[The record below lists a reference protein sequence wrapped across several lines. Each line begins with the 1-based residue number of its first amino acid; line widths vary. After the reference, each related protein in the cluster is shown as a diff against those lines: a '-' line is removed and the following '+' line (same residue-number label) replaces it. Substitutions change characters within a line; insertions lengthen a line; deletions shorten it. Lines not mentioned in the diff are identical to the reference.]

1 MSITQISRSLNLS
14 SLSNYYL
21 NHPVNK
27 GMADGYWYYYSSSA
41 ANNTLGTKI
50 KPYRWDTPLDTNE
63 VGDILTIDGT
73 IQLVSES
80 LKRPRVFHGS
90 GLIREGAGT
99 STQLGITVDDSF
111 FFYHLGDL
119 RAADNIGYWDYAY
132 LQNGGSEWTY
142 FQYHQHNPNIYEDSY
157 DERGIQYANQWLNE
171 TDKSFGHIQQ
181 TAVSVM
187 GTTYTNI
194 MARVHTPSA
203 GFAHNSHFDQE
214 LPATKAQNYMMGGLI
229 KGTSDRYHAFY
240 ISPNGSQWNVYSR
253 TFILASQG
261 WTAESIHGTYDLA
274 DPTFLSGATPNTQMG
289 LYPFRAS
296 CGALVGSFVHVPVVH
311 NNPTSGYDLKVWQF
325 ESGNSILTSTI
336 TTQSIVTGVSERPD
350 CQMVVIGTTIFAVV
364 SDVTNGG
371 VDLYKH
377 LDNTTSWSFV
387 DNVVTNGNQD
397 IIRIHGFGYNTTDT
411 QFYTLLSGDVTGS
424 GGTYSGSGVYK
435 FTEGTPFNGYSHLS
449 YLTSSYGF
457 QTKGPLESGYLRY
470 LNVDGS
476 LSFKSGSEPA
486 GISETERI
494 LIYDEASP
502 KFYEKNDTK
511 LGGDEYYYA
520 GTRLNDGRLVGVGVI
535 DNNIESRGGKDLVV
549 AMYDTTGEH
558 PEFYGTGGSG
568 DDYFTG
574 VIEDVQNRNLWM
586 VGYTKSYLAEKRD
599 IKVHAFGRGFIDGA
613 NKLEWRDVKIDSFG
627 NQYFI
632 GNHQENS
639 GSLVAMY
646 DYNFNNKW
654 IIELNSTSHTEG
666 YGITLDS
673 NRNVYVVGRTN
684 DGGAGGY
691 DAYVTKLNNSGSLQ
705 WSKYFGATGN
715 QYASSVETL
724 IKSSTEH
731 IVSTIVS
738 GTTTIIN
745 VLDTNGNVVEQKQL
759 TGFTANRIRKS
770 DSESGDYFLLAGK
783 DTSSPSKAA
792 FAKGQIQPSGEMFKW
807 IRTYSSGSLASEAF
821 DIRNTEQSTGNGGLG
836 SLTGPAYH
844 VVGSEGTNGFILKFF
859 MDESAGTFQSTKT
872 WGKNVSGSVLY
883 TLTNTDYTTTPSG
896 SRYTYAAGYS
906 SVSPEGQGGEEGLF
920 VSFDY
925 TGSRVWTTTLG
936 HTNNERVLSIE
947 RDITGNNIIS
957 AGWSESHS
965 NGRRTLNFRT
975 VNTGYGT
982 GNYHEASAPGMAM
995 WYYSSSLSVSTNNAT
1010 ISSVTPPTNT
1020 SPSFTSTSGSLTGST
1035 SLYSEE
1041 YYDGGNLFDFF
1052 ICKMDLEAVAAYK
1065 NTPEHKELDEEC
1077 ANVLKYNDDLFT
1089 FYQIGSGGD
1098 GTADDGNFFGY
1109 DILKLSGSNVLAMV
1123 GQTSADITK
1132 YNLGSS
1138 GVYDYTLV
1146 EFDLISGSF
1155 IEIYQNGTSFDEE
1168 IYALT
1173 EMNDGSG
1180 SVAFVGRTT
1189 GNIGGSPAVGTYDI
1203 LLGIYNGVTEQFTY
1217 FQTGSGNIDKAVN
1230 VHDVGNNQLAV
1241 VFETADVITTGAT
1254 NFGGLDV
1261 GVMLFNYSSSLWSTS
1276 SYQVGSTEDEILGQE
1291 GKHSVYLES
1300 SNRIAICGKTLGTFG
1315 DESVSYGVNDMFLAI
1330 FDINKKTWTKYQVGT
1345 QANENGTTI
1354 FNLGGDR
1361 LVVGGYTDAS
1371 FEEPNNGIFVTFDA
1385 AIGPKGKSSI

>member
-1 MSITQISRSLNLS
+1 MSITQLTRSLNLS

-27 GMADGYWYYYSSSA
+27 GMTDGYWYYYSSSA
-41 ANNTLGTKI
+41 ANNTLGAKI
-50 KPYRWDTPLDTNE
+50 KPYRWDTALSTNE
-63 VGDILTIDGT
+63 VDGFLTIDGT

-80 LKRPRVFHGS
+80 LNRPRVFHGS

-119 RAADNIGYWDYAY
+119 RASDNIGYWDYAY
-132 LQNGGSEWTY
+132 LENGGSEWTY

-157 DERGIQYANQWLNE
+157 DERSIMYADRWLNE

-181 TAVSVM
+181 TSVSVM

-214 LPATKAQNYMMGGLI
+214 LPSTKAANYMMGGII

-240 ISPNGSQWNVYSR
+240 ISPNAGDWNVYSR
-253 TFILASQG
+253 TFILASAG
-261 WTAESIHGTYDLA
+261 WTAENNHGVYNLA
-274 DPTFLSGATPNTQMG
+274 DPVFLTGATPNTQEA

-296 CGALVGSFVHVPVVH
+296 CGVLLGADVSVPVLY
-311 NNPTSGYDLKVWQF
+311 NNPTSGYDLKIWKF
-325 ESGNSILTSTI
+325 ESGNSVLTSTI
-336 TTQSIVTGVSERPD
+336 TTQSLVTGSSQRPD
-350 CQMVVIGTTIFAVV
+350 CQMVLVGTTIYAAV

-371 VDLYKH
+371 VDLYKQ
-377 LDNTTSWSFV
+377 LQNTTTWSFV
-387 DNVVTNGNQD
+387 DNIVTNGTQD
-397 IIRIHGFGYNTTDT
+397 IVRIHGFGYNTTDT
-411 QFYTLLSGDVTGS
+411 MFYTLLSGDVTGS
-424 GGTYSGSGVYK
+424 GGSYSGSGVYK
-435 FTEGTPFNGYSHLS
+435 FSDGAPFLGYSHLS

-457 QTKGPLESGYLRY
+457 QTRTALQSGYVKY
-470 LNVDGS
+470 TNVDGS

-486 GISETERI
+486 GIAETERI
-494 LIYDEASP
+494 LIYNEASP
-502 KFYEKNDTK
+502 KFYDKNDTK

-535 DNNIESRGGKDLVV
+535 ADNESSRGGKDLVV
-549 AMYDTTGEH
+549 ALYDTTGQP

-574 VIEDVQNRNLWM
+574 VIEDVENRNLWM

-599 IKVHAFGRGFIDGA
+599 IKVHAFGRGFIDA
-613 NKLEWRDVKIDSFG
+613 DNKLEWRDVEIDSFG
-627 NQYFI
+627 NQYFV
-632 GNHQENS
+632 GNHQQNS
-639 GSLVAMY
+639 GSLVGMY

-654 IIELNSTSHTEG
+654 ITLLNSTGHTEG
-666 YGITLDS
+666 YGITIDS
-673 NRNVYVVGRTN
+673 ERNVYIVGRTN

-705 WSKYFGATGN
+705 WSKYFGSTGD

-724 IKSSTEH
+724 TKSSTEY

-745 VLDTNGNVVEQKQL
+745 VLNTSGSVVEQKLL

-770 DSESGDYFLLAGK
+770 DSEGDQFFLLAGK

-792 FAKGQIQPSGEMFKW
+792 FAKGEILASGDMFKW
-807 IRTYSSGSLASEAF
+807 IRTYSSGSFASEAF
-821 DIRNTEQSTGNGGLG
+821 DIRNTEQSTGNAGLG

-844 VVGSEGTNGFILKFF
+844 VVGSESTNGFVLKFF
-859 MDESAGTFQSTKT
+859 MDESGGVYQSTKS
-872 WGKNVSGSVLY
+872 WGTNMSGSVFN
-883 TLTNTDYTTTPSG
+883 TLTNTPYTTTPSG
-896 SRYTYAAGYS
+896 SRFIYAAGYS

-920 VSFDY
+920 ASFNY

-947 RDITGNNIIS
+947 NDVTGDNIIS

-982 GNYHEASAPGMAM
+982 GNYHEISAPGMEM
-995 WYYSSSLSVSTNNAT
+995 WYYSSSLSTSTNNGTLAT
-1010 ISSVTPPTNT
+1010 VTPPSNT
-1020 SPSFTSTSGSLTGST
+1020 TPSFTSTSGSLTEST
-1035 SLYSEE
+1035 PPYSEE

-1052 ICKMDLEAVAAYK
+1052 VGKMSLEGVAEYK
-1065 NTPEHKELDEEC
+1065 NTQEYKTLNATC
-1077 ANVLKYNDDLFT
+1077 NNTLNYKDDLFT

-1109 DILKLSGSNVLAMV
+1109 DILRLSGSNVLAMI

-1146 EFDLISGSF
+1146 EFDIVSSSF

-1189 GNIGGSPAVGTYDI
+1189 GNIGGSPVVGTYDI

-1241 VFETADVITTGAT
+1241 VFETADIITTGAT

-1261 GVMLFNYSSSLWSTS
+1261 GIILFNYSSSLWSTS
-1276 SYQVGSTEDEILGQE
+1276 SYQVGSTEDEVLGQE
-1291 GKHSVYLES
+1291 GKHSVYLPS
-1300 SNRIAICGKTLGTFG
+1300 SNRVAVCGKTLGTFG
-1315 DESVSYGVNDMFLAI
+1315 DESISYGVNDMFLAI
-1330 FDINKKTWTKYQVGT
+1330 FNIDSKTWTKYQIGT
-1345 QANENGTTI
+1345 QANENGTTV
-1354 FNLGGDR
+1354 FTLGGDR
-1361 LVVGGYTDAS
+1361 LIVGGYTDAS
-1371 FEEPNNGIFVTFDA
+1371 FEEPNNGIFVSFDA
-1385 AIGPKGKSSI
+1385 ALGIKGKSSI